1 MCQEENPNFLHVQPP
16 PKNKTD
22 RTYPLYLLHQPAR
35 GEKKLVKCGTSQEE
49 IITFRDVLQ
58 QRRCSLMP
66 PEPPVKRNKNA
77 SILHSL
83 CNRVKACVRGVN
95 ADSTEAAVCAFRG
108 VKVWSLSETC
118 GSGGQLST
126 VQARTNEGKSER
138 MWSPT
143 GTYLIS

>member
-1 MCQEENPNFLHVQPP
+1 MGQEENPNFLHVQPP
-16 PKNKTD
+16 PQKKNKTD

-66 PEPPVKRNKNA
+66 PVKRNKNA

-83 CNRVKACVRGVN
+83 CNWVKACVRGVN
-95 ADSTEAAVCAFRG
+95 ADFTEAAV
-108 VKVWSLSETC
+108 
-118 GSGGQLST
+118 
-126 VQARTNEGKSER
+126 
-138 MWSPT
+138 
-143 GTYLIS
+143 

>member
-1 MCQEENPNFLHVQPP
+1 MSGGKPQLSARTTP

-22 RTYPLYLLHQPAR
+22 STYPLYLLHQPAR

-58 QRRCSLMP
+58 QRRCSLMQ
-66 PEPPVKRNKNA
+66 PVKRNKNA

-83 CNRVKACVRGVN
+83 CNRVNACVRGVN
-95 ADSTEAAVCAFRG
+95 TDFTEAAVCAFRG

-118 GSGGQLST
+118 GCGGQLSIA
-126 VQARTNEGKSER
+126 QARTRAGRNER
-138 MWSPT
+138 MWRRT